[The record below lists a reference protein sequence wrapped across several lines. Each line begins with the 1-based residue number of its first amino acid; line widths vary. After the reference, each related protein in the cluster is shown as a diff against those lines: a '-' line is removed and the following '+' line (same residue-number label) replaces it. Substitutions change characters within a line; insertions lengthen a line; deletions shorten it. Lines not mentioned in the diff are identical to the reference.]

1 MEKEKHMTVETTVP
15 GPPEPSM
22 FLVGTLNAVFATILR
37 SPLHGML
44 SKSFALLS
52 FKGRK
57 SGKQYT
63 LVIGY
68 QRDGDVLTI
77 ISPRGWWTNLRAGNV
92 PVTVLLHGK
101 WRNAVAESFQGG
113 EIAVNAFQRA
123 AQTSPSLIR
132 MYRIEREADGQLK
145 PESLR
150 LATRKVA
157 VIHVRLK
164 SEQ

>member
-101 WRNAVAESFQGG
+101 WRDAVAESFQGG
-113 EIAVNAFQRA
+113 EITVNAFQRA

>member
-1 MEKEKHMTVETTVP
+1 
-15 GPPEPSM
+15 M
-22 FLVGTLNAVFATILR
+22 FLVGALNAVFVTILR

-44 SKSFALLS
+44 SNRFALLS

-68 QRDGDVLTI
+68 QRDDEMLTI
-77 ISPRGWWTNLRAGNV
+77 ISPRGWWKNLREGNV
-92 PVTVLLHGK
+92 PVTILLHGK
-101 WRNAVAESFQGG
+101 WRNAVAEAFQGG

-123 AQTSPSLIR
+123 AQKSPALIR

-145 PESLR
+145 LESLR
-150 LATRKVA
+150 QATCKVA
-157 VIHVRLK
+157 VIHIRLK
-164 SEQ
+164 PEQ

>member
-1 MEKEKHMTVETTVP
+1 MTVETTVP

-101 WRNAVAESFQGG
+101 WRDAVAESFQGG

>member
-1 MEKEKHMTVETTVP
+1 MTVETTVP
-15 GPPEPSM
+15 GPPDPSR
-22 FLVGTLNAVFATILR
+22 FLVGVFNAVFVTILR
-37 SPLHGML
+37 SPLHGIL

-57 SGKQYT
+57 SGKLYT
-63 LVIGY
+63 FVIGY

-77 ISPRGWWTNLRAGNV
+77 ISPRGWWKNLRDGNV
-92 PVTVLLHGK
+92 PVKIFLHGK
-101 WRNAVAESFQGG
+101 WCNAVAEAFQGG

-123 AQTSPSLIR
+123 AQKSPNLIR

-150 LATRKVA
+150 QATRKVA

-164 SEQ
+164 PEP

>member
-1 MEKEKHMTVETTVP
+1 MKKEKDMTVETTIP
-15 GPPEPSM
+15 GPPEPSR
-22 FLVGTLNAVFATILR
+22 FAVSVLNAVFVMILR

-77 ISPRGWWTNLRAGNV
+77 ISPRGWWKNLREGNV
-92 PVTVLLHGK
+92 PVRVFLHGK
-101 WRNAVAESFQGG
+101 WCNAVAEAFQGG
-113 EIAVNAFQRA
+113 EIAANAFQRA
-123 AQTSPSLIR
+123 AQKSPSLIR
-132 MYRIEREADGQLK
+132 MYRIEQDADGQLK

-157 VIHVRLK
+157 VIHVRL
-164 SEQ
+164 SPEQ